1 MSLLYLPSK
10 APGTARCLWTFQ
22 PYPSYEWHS
31 HNAGIVPNY
40 KVSIIFPLY
49 RADIVRG
56 TAVIKQ
62 GLNLRL
68 TLLKWERLDFIC
80 VIGNIQIL
88 RLLSVE
94 TRHDCEAHCASGRFM
109 NLDQFMFPKRVAGR
123 KKLRNNKIIGALDTD
138 DEIITYLLLIQERL
152 TRIRDTSGMMLWVP
166 QHPVFNGP
174 FVFFWK
180 IIVGGAGIGKLH
192 WSCPVRNG
200 ENIIVIR
207 HGCAPRCFLPFP

>member
-1 MSLLYLPSK
+1 M
-10 APGTARCLWTFQ
+10 
-22 PYPSYEWHS
+22 
-31 HNAGIVPNY
+31 
-40 KVSIIFPLY
+40 
-49 RADIVRG
+49 
-56 TAVIKQ
+56 IKQ

-138 DEIITYLLLIQERL
+138 NEIITYLLLIQERL
-152 TRIRDTSGMMLWVP
+152 TRIRDTSGMML
-166 QHPVFNGP
+166 
-174 FVFFWK
+174 
-180 IIVGGAGIGKLH
+180 
-192 WSCPVRNG
+192 
-200 ENIIVIR
+200 
-207 HGCAPRCFLPFP
+207 